1 MNASG
6 FAGKKETSMSQPF
19 VHLELNTP
27 DLTKAKDFYGKLAGW
42 TFEDMDMGPNGVY
55 STFKPSTGP
64 GGGIF
69 TVPGAPTAWLPYI
82 GVDDLKASTDKA
94 ESLGAKVIMR
104 EQPVPGHGSFSI
116 IIDPTG
122 ANIALWQA
130 KSA

>member
-6 FAGKKETSMSQPF
+6 SAGTKEKLMSQPF

-27 DLTKAKDFYGKLAGW
+27 DLAKAKAFYSKLVGW
-42 TFEDMDMGPNGVY
+42 TYEDMNMGEGGTY
-55 STFKPSTGP
+55 SVFKPASGP
-64 GGGIF
+64 GGGMF
-69 TVPGAPTAWLPYI
+69 TMPGAPTAWLPYI
-82 GVDDLKASTDKA
+82 GVDNLKASTDKA

-116 IIDPTG
+116 LIDPTG

-130 KSA
+130 